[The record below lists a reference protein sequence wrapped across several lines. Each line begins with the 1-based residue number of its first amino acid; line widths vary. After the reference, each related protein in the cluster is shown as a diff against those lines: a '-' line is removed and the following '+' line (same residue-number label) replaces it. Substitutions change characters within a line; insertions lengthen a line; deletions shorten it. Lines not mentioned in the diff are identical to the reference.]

1 MGEITIELQ
10 DQEAELKKAEAINII
25 YDLISEPDSFKDFA
39 AKIVAFHEKG
49 LNLSLIETA
58 LEKSANLATKISKTP
73 DIELARDVGIIV
85 LGINRRNKV
94 THTPPGLQDWLG
106 AKYIGDKKGV
116 GWIETNTQTRNV
128 AHVLEIN
135 THDHLPVHKNLRD
148 AFNNGQVTKLVIV
161 HQFTLSPTALAAFQQ
176 LYKLTNAEARLCE
189 QLSQGRSV
197 SEAAAISGIKAS
209 TNRSH
214 LKKVFSKIGVNSQ
227 STLIRILTQ
236 VSAAS
241 AIQEFSRQKNIKLD
255 PDWRNGL
262 ISQQTLICQTSFGT
276 KLTYSKYGHPN
287 GRPVLFFHCGFGAR
301 HHSRR
306 MAEAAKANGIL
317 VYKFDRPGFGHSD
330 LLPDMSI
337 KSIAKVTEDLL
348 DHLKIKTIDAIG
360 FGVGGRTLLDCI
372 QFTSGRIKSANL
384 YSFRGVVDG
393 YTGSLMKRLSY
404 LIWNKPKIFMNFIRI
419 LRLHSAQGIAA
430 KHLKEYFKDSIA
442 DKTYLSD
449 KITLGQMLTE
459 MHLSTRQDFKG
470 SYCEHLNL
478 KKPFPDFNQP
488 VYNIPIK
495 FIYGDLDPFNS
506 TQDNHRIIENIK
518 HAQIINA
525 KGWGQLHI
533 THSLDDFLKLAN
545 INLFN

>member
-1 MGEITIELQ
+1 MGNIAVKLQ

-25 YDLISEPDSFKDFA
+25 YDLISEPNAFKDFA
-39 AKIVAFHEKG
+39 KKIVAFHEKG
-49 LNLSLIETA
+49 LNLSLIEPA

-85 LGINRRNKV
+85 LGINHQNKV
-94 THTPPGLQDWLG
+94 SHSPPNLRDWLG
-106 AKYIGDKKGV
+106 ATYIGDKKGV
-116 GWIETNTQTRNV
+116 GWVETSNQTRNV

-135 THDHLPVHKNLRD
+135 THDHLPIHKNLRD
-148 AFNNGQVTKLVIV
+148 AFNNGQVAKLVIV
-161 HQFTLSPTALAAFQQ
+161 HQFILSPTALAAFQQ
-176 LYKLTNAEARLCE
+176 LYQLTNAEARLCE
-189 QLSQGRSV
+189 QLSQGKSV
-197 SEAAAISGIKAS
+197 AEASAISGIKTS

-214 LKKVFSKIGVNSQ
+214 LKSIFSKIGVNTQ
-227 STLIRILTQ
+227 STLMRILTQ

-241 AIQEFSRQKNIKLD
+241 AIQEFSRKKNIKLD
-255 PDWRNGL
+255 PDWSNGL
-262 ISQQTLICQTSFGT
+262 ISQQTLICQSRFGT
-276 KLTYSKYGHPN
+276 QLTYSKYGHPN

-306 MAEAAKANGIL
+306 MAEIAKSHGIL
-317 VYKFDRPGFGHSD
+317 IYKFDRPGFGHSD
-330 LLPDMSI
+330 LLPDMNI
-337 KSIAKVTEDLL
+337 KSIAQVTEDLL

-404 LIWNKPKIFMNFIRI
+404 LIWNQPQIFMNFIRI

-430 KHLKEYFKDSIA
+430 KHLKEYFKDSTA
-442 DKTYLSD
+442 DKNYLSD

-470 SYCEHLNL
+470 SYYEHLNL
-478 KKPFPDFNQP
+478 KEPFPDFNQP
-488 VYNIPIK
+488 EYNIPIK
-495 FIYGDLDPFNS
+495 FIYGGLDPFNS
-506 TQDNHRIIENIK
+506 AQDNHRIIEKIN
-518 HAQIINA
+518 HAQTINA

-533 THSLDDFLKLAN
+533 THNLDDFLKIAD
-545 INLFN
+545 I